1 MKCGVLVFG
10 QYRALDIAIKSWS
23 FKDHFDC
30 NFYVSTWNETHLK
43 NDPYNIDLKF
53 PVTHELIEKYIP
65 GAIINIEEDPN
76 TDNRT
81 FNRMV
86 YHWKKSLEL
95 LIQSNKEYD
104 IIILTRFDNFFA
116 KFDWSVVNKN
126 NFYSYGGH
134 SKDYGDLIC
143 PSSLSDFCFI
153 GNKEAMIS
161 FINGIE
167 EEPDNHLVDIHKYI
181 PLKITELK
189 LPFDLLTD
197 LYVIMVRPNCFNLHP
212 RDHNYN
218 TIKNLFYSWEYN
230 NNNNIDEKRI
240 NYEVHCSY

>member
-23 FKDHFDC
+23 FKDYFDC
-30 NFYVSTWNETHLK
+30 DFYVSTWNETHLK
-43 NDPYNIDLKF
+43 NVPYDLDLKF
-53 PVTHELIEKYIP
+53 SVTEDLIRNHIP
-65 GAIINIEEDPN
+65 NAVINIEKDPN
-76 TDNRT
+76 EDSRT
-81 FNRMV
+81 FNRMI

-116 KFDWSVVNKN
+116 KFDWSIVDKDK
-126 NFYSYGGH
+126 FYSYGGH

-153 GNKEAMIS
+153 GNKNAMIT

-167 EEPDNHLVDIHKYI
+167 GEPENCQVDIHRYI
-181 PLKITELK
+181 PLKITELN
-189 LPFDLLTD
+189 LPFDLLVD
-197 LYVIMVRPNCFNLHP
+197 LNIIMVRPNCFNLHP
-212 RDHNYN
+212 KDHNYN
-218 TIKNLFYSWEYN
+218 SIRNLYDSWEYN
-230 NNNNIDEKRI
+230 NNNKSINEKKI
-240 NYEVHCSY
+240 NYEVH